1 MADHQSNSPIAGPG
15 AAGASGGV
23 PDAGRSK
30 RTCPHCG
37 KPPGLRWS
45 ALLPSNTRDRSY
57 SCLVCGGRYDTADIS
72 KMAAIFGGLLGVG
85 PGIYLMGLIVRGHHK
100 SAAAV
105 LAGTVAVV
113 LTFGVG
119 ALALGWLML
128 RLEAKR

>member
-1 MADHQSNSPIAGPG
+1 MADHQSKPPIAGPG
-15 AAGASGGV
+15 PAAASGGV
-23 PDAGRSK
+23 PDARRSK

>member
-1 MADHQSNSPIAGPG
+1 
-15 AAGASGGV
+15 
-23 PDAGRSK
+23 
-30 RTCPHCG
+30 
-37 KPPGLRWS
+37 
-45 ALLPSNTRDRSY
+45 LLPSNTRDRSY

-100 SAAAV
+100 SAPAV

-113 LTFGVG
+113 LAFGAG